1 MGSSR
6 RAADRASR
14 RRVSSFSCS
23 SRAVRA
29 ASHSSRLAICG
40 RLMGIGCHLVAQS
53 PTLAANERVQ
63 AKLAAGEDVLH
74 LAFGEAGLPVL
85 PAVAERLAEGAGR
98 NRYGS
103 VARAAPGRAAAA
115 GYFARPRPPPGP
127 GPDAF
132 APRRQTPPYAPPE
145 APP

>member
-6 RAADRASR
+6 RAADRPAR
-14 RRVSSFSCS
+14 GGVSSFPWSR
-23 SRAVRA
+23 RAVRA

-53 PTLAANERVQ
+53 PNLAAKARGQ

-98 NRYGS
+98 NGYGP
-103 VARAAPGRAAAA
+103 VAGSAEAREAA
-115 GYFARPRPPPGP
+115 GGYLARRRPPTGPRPG
-127 GPDAF
+127 
-132 APRRQTPPYAPPE
+132 
-145 APP
+145 